1 MHMPRNYFC
10 LREILN
16 KIYDFLK
23 INYIYYTDV
32 IHIISDPGAPYT
44 RVSIYF

>member
-1 MHMPRNYFC
+1 MHMPRNCFS
-10 LREILN
+10 LKEILN

-32 IHIISDPGAPYT
+32 IYIISDPGAPDT